1 MHARMCAHFR
11 TLHRVGPQ
19 QRMHK
24 RVAELSVLR
33 PQHSRRSYARIRPKA
48 DRAGRSD
55 GSVPS
60 SHATAAAHHIVVRT
74 IVRWTGCASQRKRR
88 RLSERAS
95 VGRAYGNVTWRAHD
109 RSHLPRHVVCHGL
122 HVAALQDNQ
131 RCAAA
136 LPPTH
141 SRTDGSDSGRCTAR
155 MSSSVKSPCT
165 AEQLAQCHAVGAL
178 RTECACGSERMR
190 ARHAQSGRQTAS
202 ARVCAGVCA
211 CACGGRHL
219 SKPTMDYQHRVCDE
233 GAEWQ
238 VVKHLSCC
246 LHGTC
251 DALL

>member
-24 RVAELSVLR
+24 RVAELSILR
-33 PQHSRRSYARIRPKA
+33 PQHRRRSYARIRPKA

-109 RSHLPRHVVCHGL
+109 RSHLPRHVVCHEL

-136 LPPTH
+136 LPLTH
-141 SRTDGSDSGRCTAR
+141 SLTHQR
-155 MSSSVKSPCT
+155 V
-165 AEQLAQCHAVGAL
+165 
-178 RTECACGSERMR
+178 
-190 ARHAQSGRQTAS
+190 RQWPVHH
-202 ARVCAGVCA
+202 ARVPCAVT
-211 CACGGRHL
+211 L
-219 SKPTMDYQHRVCDE
+219 
-233 GAEWQ
+233 
-238 VVKHLSCC
+238 
-246 LHGTC
+246 
-251 DALL
+251 

>member
-95 VGRAYGNVTWRAHD
+95 VGRAYGGVTWRAHD

-136 LPPTH
+136 LPLHH

-165 AEQLAQCHAVGAL
+165 AERLAGPVPCGRCPTYRMRMHAVVNACMHGMHSQADTPRVHACARACARAL
-178 RTECACGSERMR
+178 VAGVTSPSPPWITSTEFATR
-190 ARHAQSGRQTAS
+190 APSGR
-202 ARVCAGVCA
+202 
-211 CACGGRHL
+211 
-219 SKPTMDYQHRVCDE
+219 
-233 GAEWQ
+233 
-238 VVKHLSCC
+238 
-246 LHGTC
+246 
-251 DALL
+251 